1 MKRVLHSLNPLVA
14 LAAHRS
20 DIVVMA
26 FMILAVVMMVIP
38 LPTLLVDGLI
48 ALNISFSLLVLI
60 VAFYI
65 GRPSE
70 FSALPSIILL
80 ATLFRLSLSI
90 TTTRLILL
98 QADAGEIVDT
108 FGNFVIGGEVVV
120 GLIVFLIITAAQF
133 IVITKGSERVAE
145 VAARFTLDAMPGKQM
160 AIDADMRNGDIDAAE
175 ARARRSGL
183 ERESQLYGAMDGA
196 MKFVKGDAITGLI
209 IVFINL
215 IGGLIVGMVKY
226 DMVFADAA
234 RTYSLL
240 TVGDGL
246 IAQIPALLVSLGA
259 GTVVTRVAGET
270 DGNLGAEIFRQL
282 GSNDRPLTLAGGVLL
297 GGALVPGFPTVTFL
311 ALAAVFLGL
320 GFVIRKRG
328 RMQAED
334 VAPQEIA
341 EITSPDAEIDPPI
354 DADAIEDVLLSD
366 GEVRHKVVVNVGSRL
381 GELVWSDRFRQ
392 DTNALRSRLHSDLG
406 LEFPAVELLVDA
418 ELDEDKFRIDLDG
431 APIGE
436 GEIPFD
442 MVLLNDETMHL
453 DMMGIT
459 FTNGPALIG
468 EDSSIWV
475 SSQKLPELREAGVGT
490 FDASEILDICLEQ
503 ALRRFADHFIG
514 IQETREILTRM
525 ENEYGE
531 LVREVGRVVPLQRLA
546 EILRRLVAEDVPITN
561 MRAILETLVE
571 WVPRDVDTA
580 SLTERVRAALARQ
593 ICHRNAQ
600 MNRIIA
606 AHVTTRVTED
616 NLRTVVK
623 QTGVGTNLQLN
634 QASTRALLDQLRP
647 KDGTMKTVLLTAMD
661 LRLAL
666 RQFLQRHGT
675 NIPVLSYQEIAPDYS
690 VQSLAPINLRAGR
703 RGAVSDAQSKTTDV
717 DGTTR

>member
-328 RMQAED
+328 RMQADD

-354 DADAIEDVLLSD
+354 DADAIEDVLLSE

-381 GELVWSDRFRQ
+381 GELVWSDRF
-392 DTNALRSRLHSDLG
+392 
-406 LEFPAVELLVDA
+406 PAGHQ
-418 ELDEDKFRIDLDG
+418 RI
-431 APIGE
+431 
-436 GEIPFD
+436 
-442 MVLLNDETMHL
+442 
-453 DMMGIT
+453 
-459 FTNGPALIG
+459 
-468 EDSSIWV
+468 
-475 SSQKLPELREAGVGT
+475 
-490 FDASEILDICLEQ
+490 
-503 ALRRFADHFIG
+503 
-514 IQETREILTRM
+514 
-525 ENEYGE
+525 
-531 LVREVGRVVPLQRLA
+531 
-546 EILRRLVAEDVPITN
+546 
-561 MRAILETLVE
+561 
-571 WVPRDVDTA
+571 
-580 SLTERVRAALARQ
+580 
-593 ICHRNAQ
+593 AQ
-600 MNRIIA
+600 PSA
-606 AHVTTRVTED
+606 
-616 NLRTVVK
+616 
-623 QTGVGTNLQLN
+623 
-634 QASTRALLDQLRP
+634 
-647 KDGTMKTVLLTAMD
+647 
-661 LRLAL
+661 
-666 RQFLQRHGT
+666 
-675 NIPVLSYQEIAPDYS
+675 
-690 VQSLAPINLRAGR
+690 
-703 RGAVSDAQSKTTDV
+703 
-717 DGTTR
+717 